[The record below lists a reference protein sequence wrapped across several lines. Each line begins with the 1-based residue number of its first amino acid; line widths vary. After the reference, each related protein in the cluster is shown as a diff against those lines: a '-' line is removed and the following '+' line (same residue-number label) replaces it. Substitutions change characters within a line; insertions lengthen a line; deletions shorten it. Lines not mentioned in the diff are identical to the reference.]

1 MEKEQG
7 EVMMQRFLLLTEA
20 QAQLMAA
27 EAVRVFVR
35 KNGSLAILAQS
46 NVMDPMSWGRLL
58 AAVLRGVSEGM
69 AESYRQQKEHF
80 PEEVKKS
87 GILASPGLVGEEVI
101 KLIYDS
107 FVEEMKNPTDYPIV
121 ENNRF
126 V

>member
-1 MEKEQG
+1 
-7 EVMMQRFLLLTEA
+7 MMQRFLLLTEA

-80 PEEVKKS
+80 SEEVKKS
-87 GILASPGLVGEEVI
+87 GVLASPGLVGEEAI